1 MTGSLRADSAVLPIA
16 YYLYGKDAPE
26 NYTTHSKFANDR
38 ATIRGWLI
46 RSLLKAS
53 GIWGS
58 GLDTLLTA
66 LRATLQTEGFEQFPV
81 EALRRTMAARGKT
94 LTFEQEEIEEL
105 LDLEY
110 GDRRIF
116 ALLSLLYPFVDLRNN
131 FHIDH
136 IFPTARL
143 TPQRLRKAGV
153 NEDTIEV
160 FRDHANRLSNLQ
172 LLEGAFNNEKRQ
184 KLPADWLAGRYP
196 KATERANYC
205 SLHDLGEVPAGIT
218 AFEEFYKAR
227 RTRLFDKITDVIN
240 VSQAKPMGSHI
251 EVSAA

>member
-1 MTGSLRADSAVLPIA
+1 VQNFLCRRHNVSRRGTSRFSFDDVFGELAVP
-16 YYLYGKDAPE
+16 
-26 NYTTHSKFANDR
+26 H
-38 ATIRGWLI
+38 LI
-46 RSLLKAS
+46 RAHN
-53 GIWGS
+53 G
-58 GLDTLLTA
+58 
-66 LRATLQTEGFEQFPV
+66 R
-81 EALRRTMAARGKT
+81 
-94 LTFEQEEIEEL
+94 
-105 LDLEY
+105 
-110 GDRRIF
+110 
-116 ALLSLLYPFVDLRNN
+116 
-131 FHIDH
+131 
-136 IFPTARL
+136 
-143 TPQRLRKAGV
+143 
-153 NEDTIEV
+153 
-160 FRDHANRLSNLQ
+160 RLSNLQ